1 MMRSMPKRFVSTW
14 LAALAFSA
22 THAEVVEHTNIV
34 RYPVSV
40 QPPQTLKQALNAATP
55 IRENGQVF
63 HGHTKWWV
71 NWNFRWVRQP
81 SGRCAITSVSVDL
94 STQMQ
99 LPQLVQ
105 APAADRE
112 RFDRFLPRLTKHEE
126 GHRDNGRAAAAEVE
140 RRITQLPE
148 MPSCELLEATA
159 NDTGRRVVS
168 EFNQRDR
175 QFDDATE
182 HGKTQGAWLAP

>member
-1 MMRSMPKRFVSTW
+1 MMRPMPKRFVIAC
-14 LAALAFSA
+14 LVALAFS
-22 THAEVVEHTNIV
+22 TGRAEVVEQTSIV

-55 IRENGQVF
+55 IRENGLVF

-71 NWNFRWVRQP
+71 KWNFRWVRQP
-81 SGRCAITSVSVDL
+81 SGRCAITSVAVDL

-105 APAADRE
+105 APAAERE
-112 RFDRFLPRLTKHEE
+112 RFNRFLPRLTKHEE

-148 MPSCELLEATA
+148 MSSCELLEATA
-159 NDTGRRVVS
+159 NDTGRHVVS
-168 EFNQRDR
+168 EYNQRDR
-175 QFDDATE
+175 QFDDAT
-182 HGKTQGAWLAP
+182 